1 MSNALHTEMCV
12 IKLFVSAMM
21 ANNRAVVKYYEEFV
35 IVWKNLCY
43 HSVQKNTD
51 SNISCVA
58 QSSQ

>member
-1 MSNALHTEMCV
+1 MCV

-21 ANNRAVVKYYEEFV
+21 ANNRAGVKYYEELV

-43 HSVQKNTD
+43 HNVQKNTD
-51 SNISCVA
+51 FNISCAA